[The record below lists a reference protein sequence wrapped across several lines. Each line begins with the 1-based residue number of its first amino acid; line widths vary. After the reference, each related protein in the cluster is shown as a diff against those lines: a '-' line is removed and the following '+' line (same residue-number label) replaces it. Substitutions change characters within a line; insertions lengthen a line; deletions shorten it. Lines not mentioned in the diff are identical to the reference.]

1 MRKKPILNDIVQI
14 KFAGKIRTGRLVEIA
29 NDDMY
34 GERYIVESNKIFY
47 PVSIDKTKLNY
58 IIKIIT

>member
-1 MRKKPILNDIVQI
+1 MDDIVQI
-14 KFAGKIRTGRLVEIA
+14 KFAGKIRTGKLVEIA

-47 PVSIDKTKLNY
+47 PVSIDKTKLNH
-58 IIKIIT
+58 IIKIVT

>member
-1 MRKKPILNDIVQI
+1 MDDIVQI
-14 KFAGKIRTGRLVEIA
+14 KFAGKIRTGKLVEIA

-47 PVSIDKTKLNY
+47 PVSIDKTKLNH

>member
-1 MRKKPILNDIVQI
+1 MDDIVQI
-14 KFAGKIRTGRLVEIA
+14 KFAGKIRTGKLVEIA